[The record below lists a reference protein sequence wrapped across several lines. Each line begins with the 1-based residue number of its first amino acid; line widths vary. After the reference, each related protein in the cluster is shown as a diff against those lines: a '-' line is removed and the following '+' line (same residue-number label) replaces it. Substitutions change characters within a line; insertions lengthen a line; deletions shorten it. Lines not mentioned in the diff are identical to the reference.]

1 MGFCLF
7 SSDKGEKVDRGT
19 CEKSRTA
26 NSIHVDLRSDVT
38 DYFSVKC
45 ECINSSEL
53 LTMGVRS
60 RSGSFTVGDTEEGRP
75 ELGPGADCSEVRG
88 GVSDVD
94 NVLKVEP
101 A

>member
-1 MGFCLF
+1 MKNHGPQTVFMSTL
-7 SSDKGEKVDRGT
+7 SQ
-19 CEKSRTA
+19 
-26 NSIHVDLRSDVT
+26 IQDVT
-38 DYFSVKC
+38 DYFYVKC
-45 ECINSSEL
+45 ECIISSEL

-75 ELGPGADCSEVRG
+75 ELGPGADCSELRG

-101 A
+101 S